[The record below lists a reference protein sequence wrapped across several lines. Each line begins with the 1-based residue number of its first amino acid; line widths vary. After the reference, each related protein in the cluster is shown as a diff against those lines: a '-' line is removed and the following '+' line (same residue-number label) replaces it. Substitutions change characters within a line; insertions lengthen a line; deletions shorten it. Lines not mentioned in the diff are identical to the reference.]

1 MPDEIDRNLRME
13 IAHVLFLDIVGYSK
27 LLISEQTAQLQK
39 LKELVCGTE
48 QFRAAEAEGKLL
60 RLATG
65 DGAALVFRTTPEAPV
80 LCALEVSKA
89 LKRHPDLQV
98 RMGIHSGPVNQLTDL
113 NEQAN
118 VAGAGINF
126 AQRVMD
132 CGDAGH
138 ILLSKRVADD
148 LEHYPQWRGRLHELG
163 ECEVK
168 HGVRISLVNLY
179 DDEAGNPEV
188 PEKLR
193 RAKED
198 REKSAA
204 ELRAEEGFWVAV
216 LPFKCVGG
224 DPALCSLADGLS
236 EEIVTG
242 LSRFSYLKVI
252 ARSSASRFA
261 QELSDVRTA
270 GSKLGARYLIEG
282 NLRQAGTKLR
292 LSVQLVDTV
301 SGAHLWAENYERA
314 FSPEAIFDLQDDLV
328 PRIVATVADANGVLP
343 RSIGEILRKKR
354 SDELSPSEAV
364 LRYFGYLERFTVE
377 EHAIVRDALE
387 RAVKIAP
394 DQANCWAVLAMVYR
408 DEFTHQFNVRP
419 DPIKRT
425 LAAAQRA
432 VEIASSNHI
441 AHYALASAFFF
452 QNEFVA
458 FRNAAERSIAL
469 NPMDSSTAAY
479 LGTLML
485 RESAEGDWERG
496 CALVERARQLNPN
509 HPGWYW
515 FTAYWDAYRK
525 RDYRNALQIA
535 LKINLPGDYYVPAV
549 IAAAHGQLGQ
559 GEAARPA
566 LEQLHAMKPDFAEGA
581 RADLEKWFGPC
592 ELVEHFLDGM
602 RKAGMEIAGVS

>member
-1 MPDEIDRNLRME
+1 MPDEIAPNLRLE

-27 LLISEQTAQLQK
+27 LLISEQTAQLQR
-39 LKELVCGTE
+39 LKEIVCGTE

-80 LCALEVSKA
+80 LCALEVSRA
-89 LKRHPDLQV
+89 LKRHPELRV
-98 RMGIHSGPVNQLTDL
+98 RMGVHSGPVNAIHDL

-148 LEHYPQWRGRLHELG
+148 LEHYPQWRARLHELG

-179 DDEAGNPEV
+179 DEDAGNPEL

-193 RAKED
+193 RAKDD

-204 ELRAEEGFWVAV
+204 QLRAEEGFWVAV
-216 LPFKCVGG
+216 LPFKFAGA
-224 DPALCSLADGLS
+224 DPALSSLAEGLS

-261 QELSDVRTA
+261 QELVDVRTA

-292 LSVQLVDTV
+292 LNVQLVDTV

-314 FSPEAIFDLQDDLV
+314 FNPEAIFDLQDDLV
-328 PRIVATVADANGVLP
+328 PRIVATVADAHGVLP

-354 SDELSPSEAV
+354 PDELSPSEAV
-364 LRYFGYLERFTVE
+364 LRYFGYVERFTVE
-377 EHAIVRDALE
+377 EHASVRDALE

-408 DEFTHQFNVRP
+408 DEHTHQFNVRP
-419 DPIKRT
+419 DPVMRT

-432 VEIASSNHI
+432 VEIASSNHL

-525 RDYRNALQIA
+525 QDYRGALQVA

-559 GEAARPA
+559 VEAARPA
-566 LEQLHAMKPDFAEGA
+566 LEQLRVMKPDFPEGA

-602 RKAGMEIAGVS
+602 RKAGMEIADAR